1 MNMVHSWSYSTL
13 MNFEKCP
20 HSVTFP
26 YRAIDNEHTTRGT
39 DIHNSIEAYIN
50 DPTTECPYPA
60 LQANFDALRI
70 PNTSFVVEAKWGFNR
85 EWQPVEYKGSWL
97 KIKPDLVVTNGETVK
112 VVDFKSGKR
121 YGNELKHGQ
130 QVQLYTCAAAIMNP
144 EVTTFVNELWYVDH
158 GLVISSMV
166 YNRAKVD
173 GMRDRW
179 HKRGMLMTL
188 SDKFPAKPSK
198 SNCKYCFERDRC
210 EFAYEE

>member
-1 MNMVHSWSYSTL
+1 MIHSWSYSTL
-13 MNFEKCP
+13 INFEKCP

-26 YRAIDNEHTTRGT
+26 YREIDNEYTTRGT
-39 DIHNSIEAYIN
+39 GIHNSIESYIAN
-50 DPTTECPYPA
+50 PSLDCPYPA
-60 LQANFDALRI
+60 LLPNFDALRS
-70 PNTSFVVEAKWGFNR
+70 NGVSFAVEAKWGFDR
-85 EWQPVEYKGSWL
+85 EWQPVEYRGSWL

-130 QVQLYTCAAAIMNP
+130 QVQLYTCAAAIMYP
-144 EVTTFVNELWYVDH
+144 DATTFLNELWYVDH
-158 GLVISSMV
+158 DLVISSMV
-166 YNRAKVD
+166 YNRGKVD
-173 GMRDRW
+173 DMRSRW
-179 HKRGMLMTL
+179 HKRGMLMTM